1 MKKIK
6 VLVAHDDV
14 NVVKQ
19 IIDYIKNLDYVECVG
34 STITGKETCNKINE
48 LQPEMVFMKY
58 RLSDFDGLEVMQDSK
73 NKLASKMPIFN
84 LIGNDITDDELMN
97 ALKVD
102 NKKINTLI
110 TDIYEDRI
118 LRILKD
124 YSEFNIKV

>member
-1 MKKIK
+1 M
-6 VLVAHDDV
+6 
-14 NVVKQ
+14 
-19 IIDYIKNLDYVECVG
+19 
-34 STITGKETCNKINE
+34 TCNKINE

-124 YSEFNIKV
+124 YSEFNIKVWIKNKKNGLCFL